1 MSDTEPIALFGA
13 DLKPSSPR
21 KNQWQSFKDQLSG
34 PNRSRQDHPPPRPTA
49 FNRLEL
55 NTLLSVYGRQVAAG
69 EWRDYGIYHGSD
81 CAIFSIFRRSSE
93 MPLYTVEKRPALA
106 KKQGIYSVVA
116 AGGMIMRRGHDLKQV
131 LRVIDRRPKLVP
143 V

>member
-13 DLKPSSPR
+13 EAVPRSPR
-21 KNQWQSFKDQLSG
+21 KSQWHSFNANQPSSNQGKTDSSYAKTTFS
-34 PNRSRQDHPPPRPTA
+34 
-49 FNRLEL
+49 RLEL
-55 NTLLSVYGRQVAAG
+55 NAILSVYGRQVGAG
-69 EWRDYGIYHGSD
+69 EWRDYGIYHGTD

-116 AGGMIMRRGHDLKQV
+116 AGGMILRRGHELKQV
-131 LRVIDRRPKLVP
+131 LKVIDRKPKLTAV
-143 V
+143 